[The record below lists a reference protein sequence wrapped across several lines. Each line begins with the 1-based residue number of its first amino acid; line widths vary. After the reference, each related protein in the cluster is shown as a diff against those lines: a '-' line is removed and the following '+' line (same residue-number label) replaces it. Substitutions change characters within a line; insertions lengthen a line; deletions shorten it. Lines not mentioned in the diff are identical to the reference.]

1 MLTGANLPLSSNRQG
16 YADLE
21 ASHGYGEYLRGSN
34 NKDLLDS
41 QALRAKTPGVE
52 NLQQA
57 NNHLGNKTA
66 MPADHN

>member
-34 NKDLLDS
+34 NNDLL
-41 QALRAKTPGVE
+41 
-52 NLQQA
+52 
-57 NNHLGNKTA
+57 
-66 MPADHN
+66 